1 MGDKAGG
8 LRKVREQISHQVQAV
23 DRDRFEYRVYFQ
35 VLSGRQNCTTHAD
48 SA

>member
-8 LRKVREQISHQVQAV
+8 LRKVREEILYQVQAV

-35 VLSGRQNCTTHAD
+35 VLSGRHNCTTNLD